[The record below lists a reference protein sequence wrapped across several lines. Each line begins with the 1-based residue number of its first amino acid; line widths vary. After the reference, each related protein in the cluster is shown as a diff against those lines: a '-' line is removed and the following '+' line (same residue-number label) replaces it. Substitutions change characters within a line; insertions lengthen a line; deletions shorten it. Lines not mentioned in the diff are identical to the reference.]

1 MPGASVPRDYEA
13 AAPREGSK
21 VSEAKPQV
29 RNAVGLTVCEV
40 MKPRTK
46 NQVVE
51 SSTAI
56 TLLQFFG
63 SVQLI
68 RSSRF
73 TVFIACEVAAHIL
86 LMATSTRLLMI
97 LLMILSRGD

>member
-51 SSTAI
+51 SSSRRVVDGDNTS
-56 TLLQFFG
+56 
-63 SVQLI
+63 SVL
-68 RSSRF
+68 RFSSAN
-73 TVFIACEVAAHIL
+73 T
-86 LMATSTRLLMI
+86 
-97 LLMILSRGD
+97 

>member
-1 MPGASVPRDYEA
+1 VPRNYEA

-40 MKPRTK
+40 MKPRTLK
-46 NQVVE
+46 EPSRRVVE

-56 TLLQFFG
+56 TLLRFFG

-68 RSSRF
+68 HSSRF
-73 TVFIACEVAAHIL
+73 TIFIACEVAAHIL
-86 LMATSTRLLMI
+86 PMATSTRLLMI